1 MEKNTNIA
9 LIENTVSEFKTLVE
23 DATEYQLK
31 VSPIYRKLN
40 EKILEMLS
48 KEDELAHME
57 MKDLLKVL
65 EISNKAQL
73 QPVEQ
78 LTKLVQ
84 SVTQLYEKTQL
95 QNKVNELTAM
105 VEQFKQGKQD
115 VIDHEDNDA
124 QGPINIDEVD
134 AD

>member
-40 EKILEMLS
+40 EQILAMLN

-134 AD
+134 VD